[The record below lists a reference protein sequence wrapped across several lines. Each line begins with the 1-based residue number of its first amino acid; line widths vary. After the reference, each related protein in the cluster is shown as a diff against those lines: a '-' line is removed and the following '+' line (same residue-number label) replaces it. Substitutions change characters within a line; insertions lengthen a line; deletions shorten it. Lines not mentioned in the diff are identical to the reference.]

1 VREQL
6 RGFAAAVL
14 GSAREAG
21 HLARVRR
28 ELEVLSKAVFDSE
41 PLYDTLTD
49 GAIPV
54 ATRRAV
60 VEDLLFEAAPATVQL
75 AGEAIVAERPG
86 DVPPTLEWLVERAGA
101 EEQAAAAG
109 QLAFPD
115 PPAGRSAIKARL
127 DGFATALFGYL
138 EDRSEVDEVEDEL
151 FRFARTVEGSAAL
164 RGALTDPDVPVEVRQ
179 AVVADLVGGKVR
191 PATARLIAYTVG
203 AARARGLID
212 LLDWLVERAAAE
224 RGLRVADVRA
234 AVDLDG
240 GQRERLAAAL
250 SRMTGRPVELRI
262 TVDPSLVGGLR
273 VLLGDTVIDGTI
285 RSRLDRLRVE
295 LASRDTLARPS
306 EVEG

>member
-1 VREQL
+1 MREQL

-21 HLARVRR
+21 DLARVRG
-28 ELEVLSKAVFDSE
+28 ELRVLAEAVFGSE

-60 VEDLLFEAAPATVQL
+60 VEDLLSGAAPATVQL
-75 AGEAIVAERPG
+75 AGEAIANERSG
-86 DVPPTLEWLVERAGA
+86 EVPPTLEWLVERAEA
-101 EEQAAAAG
+101 EERAAEAG
-109 QLAFPD
+109 QPAFND

-127 DGFATALFGYL
+127 DGFATALFQSL

-151 FRFARTVEGSAAL
+151 FRFARTVEGSAPL
-164 RGALTDPDVPVEVRQ
+164 RGALTNPDVPVEVRQ
-179 AVVADLVGGKVR
+179 AVVTDLVGGKVR

-203 AARARGLID
+203 AARARGLVD

-234 AVDLDG
+234 AVDLDE
-240 GQRERLAAAL
+240 GQRQRLAAAL
-250 SRMTGRPVELRI
+250 SRMTGRPVELRVS
-262 TVDPSLVGGLR
+262 VDPSLLGGLR
-273 VLLGDTVIDGTI
+273 VLVGDTVIDGTI
-285 RSRLDRLRVE
+285 RRRLERLRVE
-295 LASRDTLARPS
+295 LASEDTLAPPS
-306 EVEG
+306 QVEG